1 MHPADE
7 LVKFNADRY
16 ADLSAVL
23 EKLGCI
29 REILIDDREQARE
42 WVELAGADD
51 KLKQSEFLSSIRI
64 FRRLAGIVGY
74 YRC

>member
-16 ADLSAVL
+16 ADLSAERGVL

-29 REILIDDREQARE
+29 REILIDDREQTKD
-42 WVELAGADD
+42 G
-51 KLKQSEFLSSIRI
+51 SNT
-64 FRRLAGIVGY
+64 RLLMMN
-74 YRC
+74 